1 MYGGVAP
8 HSKNNQHKKVK
19 MNYQKIHDLIIERSK
34 VRSLPKEIYIEKHHI
49 IPKCE
54 GGKANGELV
63 SLTLKEHRL
72 IHLLRYKITGVFG
85 NINAFNWMTQSESVK
100 INNSIEA
107 AKISH
112 RKFKERDPVGYSARQ
127 TSSGI
132 IGGNKAFK
140 DKKGFHSIPENEMI
154 SIRLRGTNT
163 IVNNKLGMFSD
174 EYREKHKILLQKQI
188 MTPDGPFDS
197 MLAAAKHFNVVPGT
211 ITYRVK
217 SRNKQWY
224 YLNTEGCEI

>member
-19 MNYQKIHDLIIERSK
+19 MNYQKIHDIIIERAK

-107 AKISH
+107 AKIITP
-112 RKFKERDPVGYSARQ
+112 KPTQ
-127 TSSGI
+127 TETP
-132 IGGNKAFK
+132 K
-140 DKKGFHSIPENEMI
+140 DTTTSTT
-154 SIRLRGTNT
+154 ST
-163 IVNNKLGMFSD
+163 IESN
-174 EYREKHKILLQKQI
+174 
-188 MTPDGPFDS
+188 
-197 MLAAAKHFNVVPGT
+197 
-211 ITYRVK
+211 
-217 SRNKQWY
+217 
-224 YLNTEGCEI
+224 